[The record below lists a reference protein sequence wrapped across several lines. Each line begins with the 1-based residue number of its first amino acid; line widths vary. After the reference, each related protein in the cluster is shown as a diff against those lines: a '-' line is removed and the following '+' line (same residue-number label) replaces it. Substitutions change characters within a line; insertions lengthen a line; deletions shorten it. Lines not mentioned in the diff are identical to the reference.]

1 MPGEFDDDDGSDF
14 MSDISSVVSK
24 SATERNPIESSLLDD
39 SDEDLS
45 SKTSLKSNEPDK
57 TDPTEKML
65 ELIETPEE
73 KAERKKLTVKKPE
86 QQVQEPQQ
94 QPQQTQQK
102 NENKTPY
109 LDRFLKQDA
118 KGNLILADGTIVATS
133 GTVRSYYEGLKK
145 EGRFHREAADKLALS
160 NAELARNMQELNELY
175 KAEKANNGYD
185 KIVKD
190 TGMLR
195 SEVDEGI
202 RLMKMYKQ
210 DPVNA
215 IKSLLTQ
222 ARISGIDLSSIGV
235 TGGIDPTTLAQA
247 IARARDFA
255 EPAQEVDP
263 DEKLRQEITQEVDSF
278 FERHADAIQHIDVL
292 AAAKQKYPDASL
304 DQLWYQYKIWMRK
317 QLEVQSEAEFNTP
330 QQKQQVAKPQEIKPV
345 LKPQPQRDYGAM
357 SIDDIAASL
366 KRDLTNG

>member
-86 QQVQEPQQ
+86 QQIQEPQQ

-160 NAELARNMQELNELY
+160 NAELARNMQKLNELY

-195 SEVDEGI
+195 SEVD
-202 RLMKMYKQ
+202 
-210 DPVNA
+210 V
-215 IKSLLTQ
+215 
-222 ARISGIDLSSIGV
+222 LS
-235 TGGIDPTTLAQA
+235 
-247 IARARDFA
+247 
-255 EPAQEVDP
+255 
-263 DEKLRQEITQEVDSF
+263 
-278 FERHADAIQHIDVL
+278 
-292 AAAKQKYPDASL
+292 
-304 DQLWYQYKIWMRK
+304 
-317 QLEVQSEAEFNTP
+317 
-330 QQKQQVAKPQEIKPV
+330 
-345 LKPQPQRDYGAM
+345 
-357 SIDDIAASL
+357 
-366 KRDLTNG
+366 